1 MKTQEDNDSR
11 ADSTIS
17 SHHSIWIRCVFPSLP
32 SSAISIEI
40 RPLSRGFSIW
50 AAGDSISDCGNSVR
64 MLRTYKKF
72 GWKNIYAT
80 LLKEPRLKGWGDLWA
95 ETQIDGLPQMQSDLI
110 RLAFIV
116 DPDHEDRNRQLGDYL
131 AALGDNELMALIPEG
146 ALNAASI
153 SSVADRVT
161 HSNVLEEMYELVDVA
176 AKYQVSNS
184 SLVFLTLKLF
194 KIGEL
199 SREALIRSLTKDYY
213 DIFIQSF
220 KNSFNTSTEGND
232 PKRSTPTEGMG
243 WRRLI
248 QTPFAGTDESLVEL
262 MDCWLKHRSK
272 SHLSQLE
279 WSIVEWFLSDN
290 DAAFDEQTAFQLI
303 VRVSDK
309 FPITTK
315 NFVTEVANYCELPNQ
330 LLGSKR
336 SPASLQQARLNFHYL
351 ERIKFVERISV
362 YDKNRR

>member
-1 MKTQEDNDSR
+1 
-11 ADSTIS
+11 
-17 SHHSIWIRCVFPSLP
+17 
-32 SSAISIEI
+32 
-40 RPLSRGFSIW
+40 
-50 AAGDSISDCGNSVR
+50 

-116 DPDHEDRNRQLGDYL
+116 DLDHEDRNRQLGDYL
-131 AALGDNELMALIPEG
+131 VALGDNELMALIPEG
-146 ALNAASI
+146 ALNAAGI
-153 SSVADRVT
+153 SGVAERVT
-161 HSNVLEEMYELVDVA
+161 NSNVLEEMYELVDIA
-176 AKYQVSNS
+176 AKFQVSNS

-199 SREALIRSLTKDYY
+199 SREALIRSLTKNHY
-213 DIFIQSF
+213 DSFIHSF

-232 PKRSTPTEGMG
+232 PKQSAPTEGMG

-262 MDCWLKHRSK
+262 MDCWLTHRSK

-290 DAAFDEQTAFQLI
+290 DATFDEQTAFQTI
-303 VRVSDK
+303 VRLSDK

-315 NFVTEVANYCELPNQ
+315 NFVTEVVNCCELPNQ
-330 LLGSKR
+330 LLGSKV
-336 SPASLQQARLNFHYL
+336 SPASLQQARQNMHLKSRYNFC
-351 ERIKFVERISV
+351 ERLLRYK
-362 YDKNRR
+362 KNNL